1 MNNYDDIIKLNRPNS
16 SHPKMPLYKRAAQFS
31 PFAAL
36 TGYDDM
42 VIDASKIT
50 DRKID
55 SYDELEMMIS
65 DKLNYINNHIK
76 DKIKVIITY
85 FSYKDSK
92 YITKEGVIKRIDIIY
107 KNIKLEDN
115 TIIDINDIIDIDF

>member
-1 MNNYDDIIKLNRPNS
+1 MNNYDDIINLERPNS
-16 SHPKMPLYKRAAQFS
+16 SHPQMPLYKRAAQFS

-55 SYDELEMMIS
+55 SYDELEMVIS

>member
-1 MNNYDDIIKLNRPNS
+1 MNNYDDIINLKRPNS
-16 SHPKMPLYKRAAQFS
+16 SHPHMPLYKRAAQFS

-65 DKLNYINNHIK
+65 DKLKYISNHIK
-76 DKIKVIITY
+76 DKIKVSITY
-85 FSYKDSK
+85 FSYKKSK
-92 YITKEGVIKRIDIIY
+92 YITKEGIVKRIDIIY

>member
-1 MNNYDDIIKLNRPNS
+1 MNSYDDIINLDRPYSNY
-16 SHPKMPLYKRAAQFS
+16 PKMPLYKRANQFS

-42 VIDASKIT
+42 VCDASKIK
-50 DRKID
+50 DKKID
-55 SYDELEMMIS
+55 TYDELEIMIS

-76 DKIKVIITY
+76 DKLKISITY
-85 FSYKDSK
+85 FSYRDSK
-92 YITKEGVIKRIDIIY
+92 YVVKEGIIKKVDVIY

-115 TIIDINDIIDIDF
+115 TLIDISDIIDIEF

>member
-1 MNNYDDIIKLNRPNS
+1 
-16 SHPKMPLYKRAAQFS
+16 
-31 PFAAL
+31 
-36 TGYDDM
+36 
-42 VIDASKIT
+42 
-50 DRKID
+50 
-55 SYDELEMMIS
+55 MMIS

>member
-16 SHPKMPLYKRAAQFS
+16 SHPQMPLYKRAAQFS

-65 DKLNYINNHIK
+65 NKLNYINNHIK

-92 YITKEGVIKRIDIIY
+92 YITKEGIVKRIDIIY

>member
-107 KNIKLEDN
+107 KNIRLEDN